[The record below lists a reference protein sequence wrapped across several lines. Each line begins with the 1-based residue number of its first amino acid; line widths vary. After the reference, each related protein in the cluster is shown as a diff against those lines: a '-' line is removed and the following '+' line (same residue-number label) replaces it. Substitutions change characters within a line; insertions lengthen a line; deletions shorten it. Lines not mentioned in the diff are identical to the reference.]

1 MYKACVIGE
10 GGREHAIANKLYEEG
25 VKIFSYMAF
34 KNPGI
39 AKISS
44 KIEIGSLTD
53 FEKIKNFVLENN
65 VDFVIPGPELPIVH
79 GIADY
84 LERYEVPCISPF
96 KNVAR
101 IEGSKSFAR
110 LLMKK
115 HRINAYPKFI
125 LVNSVEEFKTAIK
138 EIDDYVIK
146 PDGLTGGKGVKVLGE
161 HFFNEEE
168 ALDYADKVLKAHG
181 KLLVEERMEGEEFVL
196 QCFTDGRRCS
206 PMPLVHDHKRAYDD
220 DKGPNTGGMGS
231 ISYYNHLLPFVPS
244 KYYEEAMRIINET
257 IIALRKETGIEYKGI
272 LYGQFM
278 LTKEGA
284 KIVEYNVRFGDPEV
298 MNVLS
303 LMNNSFVDLIYSII
317 ENNLKN
323 ASFERLS
330 TVCVYL
336 APKGYPDNPLKD
348 VKVKVEEEKINKEN
362 RRIFYASIRE
372 DNGDLYTTGSR
383 ALAIISK
390 HKEILKA
397 HEECYDA
404 MKYIEG
410 NLFYRKDI
418 GSEYLIRKRIEKVKK
433 LGININGNNI

>member
-44 KIEIGSLTD
+44 KLEIGGLTD

-65 VDFVIPGPELPIVH
+65 VDFVIPGPELPIVN

-244 KYYEEAMRIINET
+244 NYYEEALRIMNET
-257 IIALRKETGIEYKGI
+257 ILALRKETGISYKGI

-278 LTKEGA
+278 LTKEGS
-284 KIVEYNVRFGDPEV
+284 KIVEYNVRFGDPEA

-303 LMNNSFVDLIYSII
+303 LMNSNFIDIIYSII
-317 ENNLKN
+317 EENLKA

-336 APKGYPDNPLKD
+336 APRGYPDNPAKD
-348 VKVKVEEEKINKEN
+348 SKIEVNEERINNEN
-362 RRIFYASIRE
+362 RRLYYASIRE
-372 DNGDLYTTGSR
+372 ENGELFTTGSR
-383 ALAIISK
+383 SLAILAKEKDIYEA
-390 HKEILKA
+390 HKS
-397 HEECYDA
+397 CYDA
-404 MKYIEG
+404 IKYIKGE
-410 NLFYRKDI
+410 LFYRKDI
-418 GSEYLIRKRIEKVKK
+418 GSEYLIRKRIENLRKIGIK
-433 LGININGNNI
+433 LNGYSI

>member
-10 GGREHAIANKLYEEG
+10 GGREHAIARKLFEDGANIYA
-25 VKIFSYMAF
+25 YMAF

-39 AKISS
+39 SRIAT
-44 KIEIGSLTD
+44 KIEIGKLTD
-53 FEKIKNFVLENN
+53 FENIKNFALSND
-65 VDFVIPGPELPIVH
+65 VDFIIPGPELPIVE
-79 GIADY
+79 GIADF
-84 LERYEVPCISPF
+84 LDKHQIPCVCPF
-96 KNVAR
+96 KKVAR

-110 LLMKK
+110 NLMRK
-115 HRINAYPKFI
+115 HRINAFPSFKI
-125 LVNSVEEFKTAIK
+125 VENLDEFKEAVK
-138 EIDDYVIK
+138 EINDYVIK
-146 PDGLTGGKGVKVLGE
+146 PDGLTGGKGVRVLGE
-161 HFFNEEE
+161 HFFNLEE
-168 ALDYADKVLKAHG
+168 ALDYADKVLKVHG
-181 KLLVEERMEGEEFVL
+181 RLLVEEKMKGEEFVL
-196 QCFTDGRRCS
+196 QCFTDGIRCS

-231 ISYYNHLLPFVPS
+231 ISYYNHLLPFVPL